1 VPHVSPLKGPSRSFE
16 FTEKKMEDEEM
27 VRSIARDRLTPRND
41 HPPTLQVV
49 YSERVYPNPSPS
61 QGLGFAR
68 KGLCSERGFV
78 PGRCGRRRTFEG
90 PTSHFFIQTIGSSL
104 HAALRVRHATGC

>member
-49 YSERVYPNPSPS
+49 YSKRVYPNPSPS
-61 QGLGFAR
+61 QRLGFAR
-68 KGLCSERGFV
+68 KGFSFGKGFVREGSVGKVRPKGLRCTFQIEESERW
-78 PGRCGRRRTFEG
+78 
-90 PTSHFFIQTIGSSL
+90 L
-104 HAALRVRHATGC
+104 HAALRV